1 MPRPASVVGPP
12 VDCRYAAGNER
23 TFDGLLRGTHPTG
36 ISNLAL
42 RAVQVLAN
50 HSVRWPEVGGVGG
63 LSSFHICSASRC
75 RWRTTARCKAKQDS
89 TMIGQW
95 LVMAALYQLD
105 PNIWSIVPMKALYGT
120 NRELTSCLLCA
131 MVGVGAG
138 RQLGW
143 EQVGGGHRARTLRG

>member
-1 MPRPASVVGPP
+1 
-12 VDCRYAAGNER
+12 
-23 TFDGLLRGTHPTG
+23 
-36 ISNLAL
+36 
-42 RAVQVLAN
+42 
-50 HSVRWPEVGGVGG
+50 
-63 LSSFHICSASRC
+63 
-75 RWRTTARCKAKQDS
+75 
-89 TMIGQW
+89 MIGQW